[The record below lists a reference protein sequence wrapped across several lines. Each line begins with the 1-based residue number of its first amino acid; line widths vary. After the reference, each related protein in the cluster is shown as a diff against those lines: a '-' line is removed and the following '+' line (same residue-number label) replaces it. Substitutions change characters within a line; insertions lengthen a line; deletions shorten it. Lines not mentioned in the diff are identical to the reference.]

1 MRSLFSRFQGWK
13 QASLLRRTVVTVATF
28 VLLACASIAFMSYA
42 ALAATQA
49 IFKAPP
55 AGASASAS
63 PSGVARAR
71 ASAGDV
77 DEADDASTSAKLPTK
92 TAATP
97 QKGAVRTKAKPTAGD
112 DD

>member
-42 ALAATQA
+42 ALAATSA
-49 IFKAPP
+49 IFKTPP
-55 AGASASAS
+55 ASGSASASAALAGSSDADSVS
-63 PSGVARAR
+63 PS
-71 ASAGDV
+71 
-77 DEADDASTSAKLPTK
+77 TKLPSK
-92 TAATP
+92 TASTP
-97 QKGAVRTKAKPTAGD
+97 QKGAVRSKAKPTAED